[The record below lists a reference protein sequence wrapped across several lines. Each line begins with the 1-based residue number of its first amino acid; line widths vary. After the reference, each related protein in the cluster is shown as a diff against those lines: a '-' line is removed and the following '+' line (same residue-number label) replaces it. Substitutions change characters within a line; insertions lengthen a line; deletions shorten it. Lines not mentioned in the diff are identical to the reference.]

1 MNLAATRIFSFV
13 SPMFSMKSPSGL
25 TRKMYFS
32 ISTVLIRVPMWRP
45 AAKSSS
51 SERRRFSARGIA
63 SLSSNSWLS
72 MRPRPYASSARLF
85 AVTCG
90 YFRNSSINSTCVMS
104 IRLQQY
110 RRIPSSSRTFW
121 GLSPALTRWLKV
133 SHLSAICFPHVKHLT
148 GIIIGQSLPV
158 RFLFS
163 SSCAWSTELFGFCDS
178 LVSSYHDSIVG
189 EEGLSQLTSLR
200 PACQRSG
207 YCYAGSFCLG
217 HHSATLDADSDI
229 HAFRPFPSYQ
239 QRLLDLHSCDFWV
252 HVIERLI
259 IDVNASLPRP
269 HYCSRDCGFS
279 LACFK

>member
-1 MNLAATRIFSFV
+1 
-13 SPMFSMKSPSGL
+13 
-25 TRKMYFS
+25 
-32 ISTVLIRVPMWRP
+32 
-45 AAKSSS
+45 
-51 SERRRFSARGIA
+51 
-63 SLSSNSWLS
+63 
-72 MRPRPYASSARLF
+72 
-85 AVTCG
+85 
-90 YFRNSSINSTCVMS
+90 MS

-133 SHLSAICFPHVKHLT
+133 SHLSAICFPQVKHLT
-148 GIIIGQSLPV
+148 GIIIGQPSPV

-163 SSCAWSTELFGFCDS
+163 SPCAWSAELFGFCDS

-189 EEGLSQLTSLR
+189 EEGLSQLSTLR
-200 PACQRSG
+200 PACQRPG
-207 YCYAGSFCLG
+207 NCYACSFCLS
-217 HHSATLDADSDI
+217 HHSATLNADSDI
-229 HAFRPFPSYQ
+229 DSLRPIPSDQ
-239 QRLLDLHSCDFWV
+239 QRLLNLHSRNFRI

>member
-63 SLSSNSWLS
+63 SL
-72 MRPRPYASSARLF
+72 
-85 AVTCG
+85 
-90 YFRNSSINSTCVMS
+90 I
-104 IRLQQY
+104 
-110 RRIPSSSRTFW
+110 
-121 GLSPALTRWLKV
+121 
-133 SHLSAICFPHVKHLT
+133 
-148 GIIIGQSLPV
+148 
-158 RFLFS
+158 
-163 SSCAWSTELFGFCDS
+163 
-178 LVSSYHDSIVG
+178 SSYHNSIVV
-189 EEGLSQLTSLR
+189 EEGLSQLGTLR
-200 PACQRSG
+200 PACQRPG
-207 YCYAGSFCLG
+207 YCYACSFCLS
-217 HHSATLDADSDI
+217 HHSTTLDADSDI
-229 HAFRPFPSYQ
+229 DSLRPIPSDQ
-239 QRLLDLHSCDFWV
+239 QRLLNLHSRNFRI